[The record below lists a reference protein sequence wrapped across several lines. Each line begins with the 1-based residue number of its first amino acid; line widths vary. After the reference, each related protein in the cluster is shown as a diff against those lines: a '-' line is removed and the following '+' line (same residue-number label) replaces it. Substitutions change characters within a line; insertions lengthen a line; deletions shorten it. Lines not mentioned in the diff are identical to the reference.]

1 MQYPRSTNPNHTL
14 KNLEDAVAS
23 LLSEIRELSTNQN
36 VNNQR
41 TERLEATLDLI
52 LEGHPSAPNL
62 WLTPKQ
68 LGQLVGLSS
77 STISKYRKRDIFKKF
92 SVKEVEKGQ
101 YVYYYYHRQNALK
114 DLQKIK
120 PVHIRS
126 NSIYISDKV

>member
-1 MQYPRSTNPNHTL
+1 MNNFQDRRYQELLEEVRTL
-14 KNLEDAVAS
+14 SSCIQVL
-23 LLSEIRELSTNQN
+23 QN
-36 VNNQR
+36 NF
-41 TERLEATLDLI
+41 ERLADNQDLMMEAN
-52 LEGHPSAPNL
+52 PSAPNL

-77 STISKYRKRDIFKKF
+77 STISKYRKRGIFKKF
-92 SVKEVEKGQ
+92 SIKDVEKGQ

-126 NSIYISDKV
+126 NSIYISDKA

>member
-1 MQYPRSTNPNHTL
+1 MNNFQDRRYQELLEEVRTL
-14 KNLEDAVAS
+14 SSCIQVL
-23 LLSEIRELSTNQN
+23 QN
-36 VNNQR
+36 NI
-41 TERLEATLDLI
+41 ERLADNQDLMMEAN
-52 LEGHPSAPNL
+52 PSAPNL

-77 STISKYRKRDIFKKF
+77 STISKYRKRGIFKKF
-92 SVKEVEKGQ
+92 SIKDVEKGQ

>member
-1 MQYPRSTNPNHTL
+1 M
-14 KNLEDAVAS
+14 
-23 LLSEIRELSTNQN
+23 
-36 VNNQR
+36 
-41 TERLEATLDLI
+41 EAN
-52 LEGHPSAPNL
+52 PSAPNL

-77 STISKYRKRDIFKKF
+77 STISKYRKRGIFKKF

-126 NSIYISDKV
+126 NSIYISDKA

>member
-1 MQYPRSTNPNHTL
+1 MNNFQDRRYQELLEEVRTL
-14 KNLEDAVAS
+14 SSCIQIL
-23 LLSEIRELSTNQN
+23 QN
-36 VNNQR
+36 NF
-41 TERLEATLDLI
+41 ERLADNQDLMM
-52 LEGHPSAPNL
+52 ESNPSAPNL

-68 LGQLVGLSS
+68 LGQLAGLSS
-77 STISKYRKRDIFKKF
+77 STISKYRKRGIFKKF
-92 SVKEVEKGQ
+92 SIKDVEKGQ

>member
-1 MQYPRSTNPNHTL
+1 MRNFQDARYEELLREVRTL
-14 KNLEDAVAS
+14 SSCIQTL
-23 LLSEIRELSTNQN
+23 QN
-36 VNNQR
+36 NF
-41 TERLEATLDLI
+41 ERLADNQDLMMEAN
-52 LEGHPSAPNL
+52 PSAPNL

-77 STISKYRKRDIFKKF
+77 STISKYRKRGIFKKF
-92 SVKEVEKGQ
+92 STKEVEKGQ
-101 YVYYYYHRQNALK
+101 LIYYYYHRQNALK

>member
-1 MQYPRSTNPNHTL
+1 MRNFQDARYEELLREVRTL
-14 KNLEDAVAS
+14 SSCIQTL
-23 LLSEIRELSTNQN
+23 QN
-36 VNNQR
+36 NF
-41 TERLEATLDLI
+41 ERLADNQDLMMEAN
-52 LEGHPSAPNL
+52 PSAPNL

-77 STISKYRKRDIFKKF
+77 STISKYRKRGIFKKF
-92 SVKEVEKGQ
+92 STKEVEKGQ

-126 NSIYISDKV
+126 NSIYISDKA

>member
-1 MQYPRSTNPNHTL
+1 MNNFQDRRYQELLEEVRTL
-14 KNLEDAVAS
+14 SSCIQVL
-23 LLSEIRELSTNQN
+23 QN
-36 VNNQR
+36 NF
-41 TERLEATLDLI
+41 ERLADNQDLMMEAN
-52 LEGHPSAPNL
+52 PSAPNL

>member
-1 MQYPRSTNPNHTL
+1 MNNFQDRRYQELPEEVRTL
-14 KNLEDAVAS
+14 SSCIQIL
-23 LLSEIRELSTNQN
+23 QN
-36 VNNQR
+36 NF
-41 TERLEATLDLI
+41 ERLADNQDLMMEAN
-52 LEGHPSAPNL
+52 PSAPNL

-126 NSIYISDKV
+126 NSIYISDKA

>member
-1 MQYPRSTNPNHTL
+1 MRNFQDARYEELLREVRTL
-14 KNLEDAVAS
+14 SSCIQTL
-23 LLSEIRELSTNQN
+23 QN
-36 VNNQR
+36 NF
-41 TERLEATLDLI
+41 ERLADNQDLMMEAN
-52 LEGHPSAPNL
+52 PSAPNL

>member
-1 MQYPRSTNPNHTL
+1 MNNFQDRRYEELLREVRTL
-14 KNLEDAVAS
+14 SSCIQTL
-23 LLSEIRELSTNQN
+23 QN
-36 VNNQR
+36 NF
-41 TERLEATLDLI
+41 ERLADNQDLMMEAN
-52 LEGHPSAPNL
+52 PSAPNL

-126 NSIYISDKV
+126 NSIYISDKA

>member
-1 MQYPRSTNPNHTL
+1 MNNFQDRRYQELLEEVRTL
-14 KNLEDAVAS
+14 SSCIQVL
-23 LLSEIRELSTNQN
+23 QN
-36 VNNQR
+36 NF
-41 TERLEATLDLI
+41 ERLADNQDLMMEAN
-52 LEGHPSAPNL
+52 PSAPNL

-126 NSIYISDKV
+126 NSIYISDKA